1 MNIYHAEVEYLTR
14 VIVKVVMPD
23 GEEPT
28 DEDIWEALS
37 FSQNHLD
44 DQTSN
49 EQIISVEHYGR

>member
-1 MNIYHAEVEYLTR
+1 MKIYHAEVEYTTR

-28 DEDIWEALS
+28 DEDIWEAVS

-44 DQTSN
+44 EQTFD
-49 EQIISVEHYGR
+49 EQIISVEQVEE